1 MSAISEAEQFLLTQ
15 IREGDNQAW
24 SQLVNRY
31 QGRLISFAQ
40 ARLPQRADCEDLVQD
55 TFIAFLRSL
64 KQFRADCSLET
75 YLFSMLRRKIID
87 SYRRR
92 ASSHICLLQD
102 VYDSQ
107 TEDKPSD
114 AFDGFIAPDPSV
126 SWYMRRDEQAERQRA
141 LLSGALSGLV
151 NGYKKALDFTNLQI
165 VELLFYGQLSNGDTA
180 RVLNLPTN
188 RIGVTKHRAL
198 KQIQEAITGSDLAS
212 SDPDSDEFENM
223 LVQVWQSLRPSCPKR
238 STVGG
243 YLLQTLDENW
253 QHYVDFHLN
262 QLGCHFCRANLE
274 DLKEQNKDN
283 SHPRAL
289 HTRIMQSTVG
299 FLHKP

>member
-1 MSAISEAEQFLLTQ
+1 MAEISEAEQFLLTQ
-15 IREGDNQAW
+15 IREGDDQAW
-24 SQLVNRY
+24 SQLINRY

-40 ARLPQRADCEDLVQD
+40 ARLGQRADCEDIVQD

-64 KQFRADCSLET
+64 ANFRADCSLET

-87 SYRRR
+87 CYRRR

-102 VYDSQ
+102 VYDS
-107 TEDKPSD
+107 TVDDKPSD

-126 SWYMRRDEQAERQRA
+126 SWYMRRDEQGERQRA
-141 LLSGALSGLV
+141 QLSGALTELINS
-151 NGYKKALDFTNLQI
+151 YKKSLDFANLQI
-165 VELLFYGQLSNGDTA
+165 VELVFYGQLSNSDAA
-180 RVLNLPTN
+180 RVLGLPAN

-198 KQIQEAITGSDLAS
+198 KQIQEAVAGSGLQTDS
-212 SDPDSDEFENM
+212 ESDEFEDM
-223 LVQVWQSLRPSCPKR
+223 MAQVWQTLRPSCPKR
-238 STVGG
+238 STIGR
-243 YLLQTLDENW
+243 YHLNTLDDDW
-253 QHYVDFHLN
+253 QQYVDFHLN

-274 DLKEQNKDN
+274 DLQKQNQDN